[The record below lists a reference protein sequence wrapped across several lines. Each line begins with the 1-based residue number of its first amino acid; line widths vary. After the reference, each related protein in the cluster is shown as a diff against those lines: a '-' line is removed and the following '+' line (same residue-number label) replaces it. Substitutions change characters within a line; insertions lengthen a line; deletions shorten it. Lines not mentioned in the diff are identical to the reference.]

1 MRGVTRPTPFLASLS
16 LTLLVSACST
26 FGSANGDT
34 PDAAGPTG
42 TTPEGG
48 TGTLDGGYPPLRVT
62 LVSPIAPVVRGRA
75 PIVAEVKVEPLGVDA
90 EVLVDGLP
98 PGSPKTFAG
107 VNRATG
113 IAKIPIEV
121 PAGTKPGEYPVV
133 LRATS
138 AGTPSKGDLSV
149 KIRVRGAP
157 GEIDETFG
165 VAGRAIEPAATFGVQ
180 AATLVEGGKIV
191 LSGKDEMGPL
201 LRRFNADGSRD
212 TTFGDQ
218 GAFRA
223 PGIGIDHL
231 LQTTSGLRAIP
242 SSLDETIVYRFD
254 AAGKATPLR
263 TFPSGELV
271 QILSFTTA
279 TANRLVL
286 TGTRNDGRWV
296 LASLD
301 VDTGLLSNWGT
312 GGFVHDAGTSW
323 RAFGFFEETSSD
335 HAFVQHIT
343 PEEVVDVT
351 LDKSGNVVGKT
362 TIPGVTRL
370 PFKVVRLGPM
380 DYVFVTRDYSSIRW
394 KGGQATPF
402 TPALTELA
410 ASSGNNMR
418 SRFFKRSGGFLLLA
432 EGVESMP
439 LQFTGSLFLKVCLLN
454 DDGKPTTSFGISGC
468 QKLELSPQNPT
479 PHYFANAALLSEDE
493 SQVTIVGTFA
503 ATVSTVAIGMTRM
516 WL

>member
-1 MRGVTRPTPFLASLS
+1 VRGVTRPTPFLASLS
-16 LTLLVSACST
+16 LTLLAGACST

-34 PDAAGPTG
+34 PDGGPTG
-42 TTPEGG
+42 NTPEGG
-48 TGTLDGGYPPLRVT
+48 AGTLDGGYPPLRVT

-138 AGTPSKGDLSV
+138 AGTPSKGDLNA

-165 VAGRAIEPAATFGVQ
+165 VTGRALEPAASFIVQ
-180 AATLVEGGKIV
+180 DATLVEGGKIV
-191 LSGKDEMGPL
+191 VSGKDEMGPL

-223 PGIGIDHL
+223 PGLAIDHVV
-231 LQTTSGLRAIP
+231 QTPNGLRAIS
-242 SSLDETIVYRFD
+242 SSLDEAIVYRFD

-263 TFPSGELV
+263 TFPSGELSGT
-271 QILSFTTA
+271 LSVASTP
-279 TANRLVL
+279 NRLVL

-296 LASLD
+296 LAGLD
-301 VDTGLLSNWGT
+301 VDTGVSSNWGT

-335 HAFVQHIT
+335 HVFVHHIT

-351 LDKSGNVVGKT
+351 LDKSGNVVGKA

-370 PFKVVRLGPM
+370 PFKVVRLAPM

-410 ASSGNNMR
+410 GANTNMR
-418 SRFFKRSGGFLLLA
+418 PRFVKRASGGFVLLA
-432 EGVESMP
+432 EGVESVP
-439 LQFTGSLFLKVCLLN
+439 IQFTGSLFLKLCLLN

-479 PHYFANAALLSEDE
+479 PQYVANAALLSEDE

-503 ATVSTVAIGMTRM
+503 VTVGTYAVGMTRM

>member
-1 MRGVTRPTPFLASLS
+1 
-16 LTLLVSACST
+16 
-26 FGSANGDT
+26 
-34 PDAAGPTG
+34 
-42 TTPEGG
+42 
-48 TGTLDGGYPPLRVT
+48 
-62 LVSPIAPVVRGRA
+62 
-75 PIVAEVKVEPLGVDA
+75 
-90 EVLVDGLP
+90 
-98 PGSPKTFAG
+98 
-107 VNRATG
+107 
-113 IAKIPIEV
+113 
-121 PAGTKPGEYPVV
+121 V

-149 KIRVRGAP
+149 TIRVRGAP

-223 PGIGIDHL
+223 PGLAIDHVV
-231 LQTTSGLRAIP
+231 QTTSGLRAIS

-254 AAGKATPLR
+254 AAGKPAPLR
-263 TFPSGELV
+263 TFPSGDLV

-279 TANRLVL
+279 TANRLVV

-301 VDTGLLSNWGT
+301 VDTGVPSNWGA
-312 GGFVHDAGTSW
+312 GGFVQDAGTSW

-335 HAFVQHIT
+335 HAFVHHIT

-370 PFKVVRLGPM
+370 PFKVVRLAPM

-410 ASSGNNMR
+410 GANTNMR
-418 SRFFKRSGGFLLLA
+418 PRFVKRTSGGFVLLA
-432 EGVESMP
+432 EGVESVP
-439 LQFTGSLFLKVCLLN
+439 IQFTGSLLLKLCLLN

-479 PHYFANAALLSEDE
+479 PQYVANAALLSEDE

-503 ATVSTVAIGMTRM
+503 PTVGTFAVGMTPM